1 MQVEIADALSQSVTI
16 IFLFVVCH
24 YTSKHGFRR
33 ATLFQRIV
41 AGYFIMTLSTIC
53 QLIGYYNGLL
63 VTLFSLGTFKSLLLK
78 IALFYSFG
86 QILIKIQNKPAFRY
100 YPTILISI

>member
-33 ATLFQRIV
+33 ATLFQRIL

-53 QLIGYYNGLL
+53 QLIGYYNGQL
-63 VTLFSLGTFKSLLLK
+63 VTSFSPVTFKSLLLRM
-78 IALFYSFG
+78 ALFF
-86 QILIKIQNKPAFRY
+86 IVLD
-100 YPTILISI
+100 